1 MEGANMQLNAYLNFN
16 GQCEEAFQFYQKCLG
31 GKIEAMV
38 NHEGTPAAQHVPPE
52 WLKKI
57 MHARLNID
65 GQVLMGADSQ
75 PNSYSTPKSFCV
87 SVQVKDPAEAERI
100 FHALAENGKVDMPIQ
115 QTFWAA
121 RFGMLR
127 DQYGIPWMV
136 NCDQAS

>member
-1 MEGANMQLNAYLNFN
+1 MMQLISYLNFD
-16 GQCEEAFQFYQKCLG
+16 GKCEEAFNFYQRVLG

-65 GQVLMGADSQ
+65 GQVLMGADA
-75 PNSYSTPKSFCV
+75 PKDGYTTPKGFAV
-87 SVQVKDPAEAERI
+87 SIHLQDASEAERI
-100 FHALAENGKVDMPIQ
+100 FKGLAENGKVDMPIQ
-115 QTFWAA
+115 QTFWAK

-127 DQYGIPWMV
+127 DRYGIPWIV